1 MFFSLEKKKKGMV
14 ANATFYIF
22 LVLYGFFV
30 EPFIELFMI
39 LFWFFGHITYIIHII
54 YGFEEEKKRKKK
66 KKKNGTTTTTKGE
79 GGNGGG
85 GTSPLPH

>member
-1 MFFSLEKKKKGMV
+1 LFFSLEKKKKGMV

-54 YGFEEEKKRKKK
+54 YGFEEEKKRKKEK
-66 KKKNGTTTTTKGE
+66 KKKWNNNNNKG
-79 GGNGGG
+79 GRR
-85 GTSPLPH
+85 